1 MTRLPGIALALVI
14 GTFAIYGH
22 VADHELL
29 HWDDDLYIFDSADLE
44 GGLGLGALRRAF
56 TEPYQMAWMPVTK
69 LSLLANHALHGVA
82 PAGYLLGNV
91 ALHALA
97 AVLLLFALA
106 KLTGDLLPSA
116 FVAAVFAFHPLHVE
130 SVAWA
135 SERKDVLAGVFWMA
149 TLLAYARFVDRP
161 RSVGRYAW
169 VVVPFALGLMSKAML
184 VTLPCVL
191 LLLDFWPLGRL
202 RSAGVGRVLLEKVPL
217 LALAAAVSVLTLMIQ
232 DSAGAVA
239 GGQLPLGIRLTN
251 AVHSYLAYLGD
262 AFWPTDLVVFHSYGE
277 ASLSV
282 VGAVVGAGIL
292 LVFSGGILV
301 LARSQ
306 GYLATGWL
314 WYLGTLV
321 PVIGIVQVGMQA
333 RADRYMYLP
342 LVGLSIAVA
351 WGVRDL
357 WRRLDG
363 NPRVLTGAGVVCA
376 VLLGVAA
383 WVQVGHWRDTETLFR
398 RAIAV
403 EEGNFVAH
411 RILGD
416 EYLRRGAIERAALH
430 YRASLHIKGDSVL
443 THSRL
448 AAALARL
455 GRAED
460 AVVNLEIAAGLDPG
474 SLRRTLDLARG
485 LVAAGRSEEARGL
498 AEDALRTAQDR
509 GDVAM
514 ATAFAELLG
523 SLGDSDQSR

>member
-1 MTRLPGIALALVI
+1 
-14 GTFAIYGH
+14 
-22 VADHELL
+22 
-29 HWDDDLYIFDSADLE
+29 
-44 GGLGLGALRRAF
+44 
-56 TEPYQMAWMPVTK
+56 
-69 LSLLANHALHGVA
+69 
-82 PAGYLLGNV
+82 
-91 ALHALA
+91 
-97 AVLLLFALA
+97 
-106 KLTGDLLPSA
+106 
-116 FVAAVFAFHPLHVE
+116 
-130 SVAWA
+130 
-135 SERKDVLAGVFWMA
+135 
-149 TLLAYARFVDRP
+149 
-161 RSVGRYAW
+161 
-169 VVVPFALGLMSKAML
+169 
-184 VTLPCVL
+184 
-191 LLLDFWPLGRL
+191 
-202 RSAGVGRVLLEKVPL
+202 
-217 LALAAAVSVLTLMIQ
+217 
-232 DSAGAVA
+232 
-239 GGQLPLGIRLTN
+239 
-251 AVHSYLAYLGD
+251 
-262 AFWPTDLVVFHSYGE
+262 
-277 ASLSV
+277 
-282 VGAVVGAGIL
+282 
-292 LVFSGGILV
+292 
-301 LARSQ
+301 
-306 GYLATGWL
+306 
-314 WYLGTLV
+314 
-321 PVIGIVQVGMQA
+321 
-333 RADRYMYLP
+333 
-342 LVGLSIAVA
+342 VGLSIAVA

-376 VLLGVAA
+376 VLLGVGA